1 MNQNEYYKYYL
12 SLHQNK
18 TCRLLHFIGQLIT
31 IIFTIWILHNWYWYL
46 IPIVPFIV
54 YPFAVS
60 SHYIFGE
67 KGNQPSFHKM
77 GYFRA
82 KVCDLMMF
90 VDILKRKHRI
100 W

>member
-1 MNQNEYYKYYL
+1 MEKYYKQYL
-12 SLHQNK
+12 KNHSEPKVKLF
-18 TCRLLHFIGQLIT
+18 HFIGQLATLVYIC
-31 IIFTIWILHNWYWYL
+31 FCLSGGYIWWLFAS
-46 IPIVPFIV
+46 PFIV

>member
-1 MNQNEYYKYYL
+1 MEKYYEQYL
-12 SLHQNK
+12 KNHSEPKVKLF
-18 TCRLLHFIGQLIT
+18 HFVGQLATLAYIC
-31 IIFTIWILHNWYWYL
+31 FCLGGGFFWWLL
-46 IPIVPFIV
+46 GSPFIV

-60 SHYIFGE
+60 SHYIFGK
-67 KGNQPSFHKM
+67 KGNQPSFHEM

-90 VDILKRKHRI
+90 VDILKRKHKI